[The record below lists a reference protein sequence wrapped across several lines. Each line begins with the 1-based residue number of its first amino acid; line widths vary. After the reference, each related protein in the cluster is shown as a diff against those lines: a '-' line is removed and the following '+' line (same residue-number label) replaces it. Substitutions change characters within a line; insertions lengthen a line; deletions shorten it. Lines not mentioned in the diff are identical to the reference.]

1 MKKILKLTFLAVFI
15 ISIYSAKAQ
24 LKLTKVKILL
34 NNGEE
39 KFGFGKRNKSDIFL
53 YKTRKKSHD
62 KEVISI
68 SDINSI
74 AYVFKEGYREFNYL
88 KDKRGKYKLLIPL
101 IKGKVKLYKS
111 FGRENMSEI
120 SNNIDVSYK
129 VSKDGVNYVTFKNFR
144 KEAMKF
150 FGDCNLIVDK
160 VKSRDFFRTDLAEMV
175 IIYNNDCTENQ
186 KGFFKL
192 KDLNDKKPII
202 IQENKIELY
211 KIIPVKLIEN
221 KRVKIIREK
230 VMLDLKSIYFDL
242 DKAKLKEESLLELDK
257 VVKLMKEFPKIKIE
271 VGSHTDSRGS
281 SSYNLELSSKR
292 ADEVIGYL
300 TNNGIDKER
309 LIARGFGES
318 QPVNKCIGNVEC
330 TELEH
335 EQNRRTEFVITNPE
349 MLKE

>member
-1 MKKILKLTFLAVFI
+1 MKVKILIIAVFL
-15 ISIYSAKAQ
+15 ISGLQIQAQ

-39 KFGFGKRNKSDIFL
+39 KFGFGKRNKSDVYL
-53 YKTRKKSHD
+53 YQQRKKS
-62 KEVISI
+62 KEKEIIPIATIKIIS
-68 SDINSI
+68 
-74 AYVFKEGYREFNYL
+74 YVFKEGYREFHYL
-88 KDKRGKYKLLIPL
+88 KDIKRGKYKLLIPL

-120 SNNIDVSYK
+120 NNNIDVSYK

-186 KGFFKL
+186 KSFFKL

-202 IQENKIELY
+202 MQEHEIELS
-211 KIIPVKLIEN
+211 KIVPSKLIEN
-221 KRVKIIREK
+221 KTVKIIEEK
-230 VMLDLKSIYFDL
+230 VLVDLKPIYFDL
-242 DKAKLKEESLLELDK
+242 DKATLTKESLLELDK
-257 VVKLMKEFPKIKIE
+257 VVKLMKEFDKINIE
-271 VGSHTDSRGS
+271 VDSHTDSRGLK
-281 SSYNLELSSKR
+281 SYNLDLSSKR
-292 ADEVIGYL
+292 AVEVINYL
-300 TNNGIDKER
+300 INKGINKER

-318 QPVNKCIGNVEC
+318 RPINKCIDSVKC
-330 TELEH
+330 SELEY
-335 EQNRRTEFVITNPE
+335 EQNRRTEFVIANPK
-349 MLKE
+349 MLKN